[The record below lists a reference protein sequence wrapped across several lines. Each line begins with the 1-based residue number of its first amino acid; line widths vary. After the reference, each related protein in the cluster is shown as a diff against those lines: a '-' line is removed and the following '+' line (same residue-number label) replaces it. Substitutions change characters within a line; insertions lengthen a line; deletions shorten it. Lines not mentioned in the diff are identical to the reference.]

1 MPTRVPDDAVP
12 EHPHCRPEGERTAG
26 PLGVAL
32 VTGGSRGVGRAV
44 ALGLGAAGFAV
55 AVLARSAVELQETQ
69 ALLDRNGVP
78 SVACITDVTDSVA
91 VAHSVA
97 VVENTLGPVSTL
109 VNNAGTSL
117 AVGPMW
123 EVDPRDW
130 WTDIET
136 SLGGTFNLCRS
147 VIPRMIARRQG
158 RILNVS
164 SYAGVRAAPYQNGYG
179 CAKAGVTSLTESL
192 AASLSAQG
200 VKVFALTPG
209 FTRTELTRRLIESLE
224 GRRWLPEAG
233 ARDSADLSLF
243 VRLAVTLAL
252 GRADALNGRFLHAL
266 DDVNELLRR
275 IDEIDRHDLY
285 VPRLGRLQGS

>member
-1 MPTRVPDDAVP
+1 M
-12 EHPHCRPEGERTAG
+12 GSM
-26 PLGVAL
+26 GVAL
-32 VTGGSRGVGRAV
+32 VTGGSRGAGRAV

-55 AVLARSAVELQETQ
+55 AVLARSADDLEETH
-69 ALLDRNGVP
+69 ALLERNGVP
-78 SVACITDVTDSVA
+78 SVACVADVIDPGA

-97 VVENTLGPVSTL
+97 VVEHALGPVSTL

-130 WTDIET
+130 WTDIQT

-147 VIPRMIARRQG
+147 VIPGMIARRRG

-164 SYAGVRAAPYQNGYG
+164 SYAGIRAAPYQNGYG

-192 AASLSAQG
+192 ASSLSAYG
-200 VKVFALTPG
+200 VQVFAITPG
-209 FTRTELTRRLIESLE
+209 FVHTELTRRLIESPA
-224 GRRWLPEAG
+224 GCRWLPEART
-233 ARDSADLSLF
+233 RDAVDLDLF
-243 VRLAVTLAL
+243 VRLAVMLAL
-252 GRADALNGRFLHAL
+252 GRADALTGRFLHAL

-275 IDEIDRHDLY
+275 IDEVDRDELY
-285 VPRLGRLQGS
+285 VPRLRRLRGKLACC